1 MAARKKNTVHTPLH
15 LLQQLSSS
23 LLEHLEAACAQA
35 QIDAEKLLA
44 KLEKQR
50 GKAQEKLHDARLKLE
65 DAAANGKAKAQARTH
80 KRIEE
85 LEELFDSLQQRQ
97 NETRAYIA
105 QLQADAEE
113 SLKLAQGIGKVKEA
127 ATQALAKREA
137 AATRQ
142 TTAAAPRSRTAV
154 ARKPAGATSKAKSIA
169 AAATP
174 AIAKSTTPA
183 KPAKPAT
190 ARKPAAKPT
199 ASRKPV
205 ARKAATAS
213 AAPVSDA

>member
-65 DAAANGKAKAQARTH
+65 DAVANGKAKAQARTH

-142 TTAAAPRSRTAV
+142 TTAAAPRSRTAA

-174 AIAKSTTPA
+174 AIAKSTPPATPA
-183 KPAKPAT
+183 
-190 ARKPAAKPT
+190 KPAAKPT